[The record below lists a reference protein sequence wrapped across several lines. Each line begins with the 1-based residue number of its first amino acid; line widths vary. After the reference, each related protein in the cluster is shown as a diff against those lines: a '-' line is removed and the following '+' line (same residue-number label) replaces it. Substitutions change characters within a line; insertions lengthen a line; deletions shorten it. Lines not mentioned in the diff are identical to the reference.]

1 MKCKMNIHPQ
11 LLDDLTIVKHNFST
25 DSLLKWSTKEEWSTN
40 KYQTYLKK
48 KNTKRF
54 NFRSSHT
61 LKIRFSKIRTKEG
74 LITRS
79 TALKSTYRGKRGKKE
94 GKNYH
99 KGFWKSNQRKQW
111 WWLTPQTP
119 TFILKQHWQSGRDG
133 PQFCC
138 SLALWIQHN
147 ISGVTNL
154 KFF

>member
-1 MKCKMNIHPQ
+1 MKYKQISNIP
-11 LLDDLTIVKHNFST
+11 
-25 DSLLKWSTKEEWSTN
+25 
-40 KYQTYLKK
+40 KK

-74 LITRS
+74 QITRS
-79 TALKSTYRGKRGKKE
+79 MALKSTYRGKRGKKE

-111 WWLTPQTP
+111 WWLTSQTP

-133 PQFCC
+133 PNFVVRFHLGFSTIFPV
-138 SLALWIQHN
+138 SLIWNSFNYIHN
-147 ISGVTNL
+147 TNRHVHENCYKLLDL
-154 KFF
+154 KSS

>member
-1 MKCKMNIHPQ
+1 MKHKRGMKYKQISNIP
-11 LLDDLTIVKHNFST
+11 KR
-25 DSLLKWSTKEEWSTN
+25 
-40 KYQTYLKK
+40 
-48 KNTKRF
+48 NTKRF

-61 LKIRFSKIRTKEG
+61 LKIRFSKIPTKEG

-79 TALKSTYRGKRGKKE
+79 MALKSTYRGKRGKKE

-111 WWLTPQTP
+111 WWLTSQTP

-154 KFF
+154 KFFNYIHNTNRHVHENCYKLLDLKSS